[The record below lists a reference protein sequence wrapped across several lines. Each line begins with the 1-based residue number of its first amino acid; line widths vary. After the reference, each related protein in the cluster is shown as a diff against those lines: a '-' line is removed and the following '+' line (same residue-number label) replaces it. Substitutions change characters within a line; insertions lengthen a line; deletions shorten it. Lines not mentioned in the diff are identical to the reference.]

1 MKHARKLASLLLA
14 LVMVFA
20 LATTAFASETVTPP
34 TTGTI
39 TVANPVANQ
48 EYKAYKIFDVV
59 YDAAKE
65 HYSYTIDSTSEWF
78 NTVSAYATGA
88 HGLTLTQV
96 NGGDTYVVT
105 TGNGFSAPDFAVALK
120 AAVDGMTGLQL
131 SGDANSVSVSNLD
144 LGYYFVASSTGAL
157 CNLTTTNPTVTIHDK
172 NDMPFEKTDNKVSA
186 DVGETVNYTITGKVP
201 DTMGFETYTYEIA
214 DTMSEGLTFNRNSL
228 AVKVGSADVTADTD
242 KCTIAYDAETAPN
255 TFKVTILVKNC
266 TVGDAITVTYTATVN
281 EKAIAVVSKN
291 EAKLTY
297 SNDPTD
303 STHTTTTPAQKQEV
317 YSSKIVIDKFESGS
331 KTTKLPNAKFVLYK
345 EVTTDAGTSLVYY
358 KWNTDKK
365 VEWVADKNAATVM
378 TTNAQGEATF
388 GGAYSAINA
397 VERGGAAYEKA
408 LRCYGNLDGY
418 KEISDGVSAEIS
430 KFKLSTDLNV
440 KRVVGDVGYIT
451 GGGSS
456 VDDMVASIGKLY
468 TEKGFTSTTIAQDAQ
483 LPFGGHK
490 DTQTVLDIIV
500 PKSTRGAYIYKMA
513 DNPAEFEFL
522 IDRGTTYKVLDA
534 GERTV
539 KKSIFDL
546 KSREFVEK
554 EVPER
559 YMKLE
564 VVSQ

>member
-1 MKHARKLASLLLA
+1 MKCTRKLASLLLA

-20 LATTAFASETVTPP
+20 LATTAFATEAGTTT

-172 NDMPFEKTDNKVSA
+172 NDMHFEKTA
-186 DVGETVNYTITGKVP
+186 DKTDVEVGQTVNYTVTGKVP
-201 DTMGFETYTYEIA
+201 DYTGFTAYTYKVA
-214 DTMSEGLTFNRNSL
+214 DTMSEGLTFKKD
-228 AVKVGSADVTADTD
+228 VKVMVGGADVTNA
-242 KCTIAYDAETAPN
+242 CTVAYDVDNNANSFTVTVPVKSYTIGAEI
-255 TFKVTILVKNC
+255 KVTYSAV
-266 TVGDAITVTYTATVN
+266 VN
-281 EKAIAVVSKN
+281 EKAIAVVSEN
-291 EAKLTY
+291 EAKLIY
-297 SNDPTD
+297 SNDPTSD
-303 STHTTTTPAQKQEV
+303 TTGTITPPVVKV

-388 GGAYSAINA
+388 GGLADGTYHL
-397 VERGGAAYEKA
+397 VETEAPA
-408 LRCYGNLDGY
+408 GY
-418 KEISDGVSAEIS
+418 NPLTAPVEVKVAGSSTDTT
-430 KFKLSTDLNV
+430 KLSVTAEVENKTGTTLPS
-440 KRVVGDVGYIT
+440 T
-451 GGGSS
+451 GG
-456 VDDMVASIGKLY
+456 M
-468 TEKGFTSTTIAQDAQ
+468 
-483 LPFGGHK
+483 
-490 DTQTVLDIIV
+490 
-500 PKSTRGAYIYKMA
+500 
-513 DNPAEFEFL
+513 
-522 IDRGTTYKVLDA
+522 GTTVFYVLGAVLVLGAVVLLVTKKRMSDA
-534 GERTV
+534 NG
-539 KKSIFDL
+539 
-546 KSREFVEK
+546 
-554 EVPER
+554 
-559 YMKLE
+559 
-564 VVSQ
+564 